1 MKFMHIKTTE
11 YLAMVRDKTG
21 FSDYKISKEYEINQS
36 NLSKYSS
43 GKAALSETHA
53 WLFANILDIDPAEVV
68 ANTKLEHAI
77 STGNNLK
84 AKFWQEQLDK
94 IFSESMPIKIQIA
107 QINPIVG
114 DIQSNAKKIIDLSIE
129 AFDLGAHL
137 VVFPELALT
146 GYPPEDLLLR
156 DGFMDQVKN
165 EVDNLCKAIPS
176 NISVLFGAPSQSDK
190 NLYNSAYLIRDNQI
204 QNIYN
209 KQELPNYGVFD
220 EKRYFTPGSDSF
232 VFECQNTRIGVL
244 ICEDQWIDRPIREL
258 CQSNVELVI
267 SLNASPFQLNK
278 QSERINICQNYA
290 LEFGISFVYINLVG
304 GQDEV
309 VFDGNSFVMN
319 DQGQITLE
327 MPAFEEISMAHNDSS
342 LVPKEYSDEAT
353 IYSAIV
359 LATRDYIKKNSFS
372 GALIGLSGGID
383 SALTLAIAVDA
394 IGPENVHAVMM
405 PYQYTSEIS
414 LADSKHQALT
424 QGVKF
429 SNVDIH
435 SMVDSFNRSLSD
447 LFENN
452 VVDTTEENIQSRVRG
467 TLLMALSNKHH
478 KIVLATGNKSEMAVG
493 YATLYGDMCGG
504 FAPLKD
510 ISKTMVYRLSK
521 YRNSISEVIPTRVI
535 TRPPSAELAPNQ
547 VDQDSLP
554 PYDVLDDILFKFVEK
569 KLSVEKIIADG
580 HNSTDVNKIT
590 SLILKNEYKRRQS
603 APGPKV
609 SSNAF
614 GRERRYPMTSKFK
627 P

>member
-1 MKFMHIKTTE
+1 MFSPASQIAFISAAVFF
-11 YLAMVRDKTG
+11 AMVCARP
-21 FSDYKISKEYEINQS
+21 YELICF
-36 NLSKYSS
+36 SS

-165 EVDNLCKAIPS
+165 EVDNLCEAIPS

-327 MPAFEEISMAHNDSS
+327 MPAFEEMSMAHNDSS

-414 LADSKHQALT
+414 LADSKQQALT

-452 VVDTTEENIQSRVRG
+452 VVDTTEENIQKVLNYIHDNIENSSLNVEKLSSHLCLSRSQVYRKIKALTGLSPIEFIRRVRLERSR
-467 TLLMALSNKHH
+467 TIFQNDKNLN
-478 KIVLATGNKSEMAVG
+478 V
-493 YATLYGDMCGG
+493 
-504 FAPLKD
+504 
-510 ISKTMVYRLSK
+510 
-521 YRNSISEVIPTRVI
+521 SEVAHKVGFL
-535 TRPPSAELAPNQ
+535 SASYFTVCYKKQFGELP
-547 VDQDSLP
+547 
-554 PYDVLDDILFKFVEK
+554 K
-569 KLSVEKIIADG
+569 G
-580 HNSTDVNKIT
+580 
-590 SLILKNEYKRRQS
+590 R
-603 APGPKV
+603 KV
-609 SSNAF
+609 SS
-614 GRERRYPMTSKFK
+614 
-627 P
+627 